1 MSVFKWYVQW
11 LWKYWWIKSRK
22 KNKILIVF
30 DMIEDMISNNKLEPI
45 VIELSICGHKV
56 GIS

>member
-11 LWKYWWIKSRK
+11 LWKYWWIKSMK
-22 KNKILIVF
+22 NNKILIVF

-45 VIELSICGHKV
+45 VIELFICGHKV

>member
-1 MSVFKWYVQW
+1 MIMKILMDKIQE
-11 LWKYWWIKSRK
+11 

-45 VIELSICGHKV
+45 VIELFICGHKV